1 MQRLARLFPRS
12 RFVLMIRDGRAVAD
26 SIVSGHVTIRGFDV
40 ETHRG
45 ALRGVNAPR
54 RAVRCRPLMLHET
67 KLSRQR
73 LGRDQSPM
81 RPKLIFCPRVRQT
94 PKF

>member
-45 ALRGVNAPR
+45 ALY
-54 RAVRCRPLMLHET
+54 AVDR
-67 KLSRQR
+67 
-73 LGRDQSPM
+73 
-81 RPKLIFCPRVRQT
+81 
-94 PKF
+94 